1 MDRRRVPVLD
11 PPCSRQ
17 GLPPPHVAVSRCALL
32 PHSFHLFRFTPVV
45 SFLWHFPY
53 NYLRSPLATV
63 VALCCPDFPLVTR
76 LFETHHQRPFS
87 DLALLFYHF
96 SKNFSR
102 DFFANFA
109 KLILICGSFSS
120 KIWFTRASALLLY
133 SLWTWR
139 NLTLSNVNI
148 NCLISW

>member
-102 DFFANFA
+102 
-109 KLILICGSFSS
+109 ILPNPFSCAAHFHPKS
-120 KIWFTRASALLLY
+120 DSPERQHSCYIPCERGETSPCQ
-133 SLWTWR
+133 T
-139 NLTLSNVNI
+139 
-148 NCLISW
+148 